1 MDNINA
7 KQLNNTIDDIVK
19 EAKTLKNVVEMQK
32 EIVSTKSDIQKSS
45 ANIEKLLAEEAKN
58 TKMLGD
64 LIMENNSFIQS
75 VNVYNE
81 KIRQQ
86 NELFQKELSALI
98 EKQRNDLKEE
108 HNIFNASNNELHKKL
123 LTALETKFDEFQ
135 KQNKEF
141 QKELD
146 GSIFT
151 RLEKHK
157 SDIQIEIR
165 NEGTQIQ
172 RAFENTITNQFNNFE
187 NKQNEKF
194 ATITK
199 NQEKNKTISII
210 SLTTLIATLILLIIK
225 FFVLQ

>member
-108 HNIFNASNNELHKKL
+108 YNKFNASNNELHKKL